1 MFGGMV
7 YHAGCMKHAM
17 PWAMVCAA
25 AALLAPVDAKADPS
39 TSDTNPPSER
49 VPTNDPTGGAY
60 TSPTLLFIPAGALPA
75 WNVRATV
82 LTEFQRPYQSTD
94 APNPDAGFR
103 PGAGVELGLPA
114 GFAVAAGTN
123 WVGGDVN
130 AAGQKDFNLGLSPY
144 FQARYH
150 IFGDRSGQDFQLGT
164 SVTYKF
170 VGFEGDPGEMEFAF
184 SAQYRRPRWEA
195 GLQAVIGK
203 DFATTDADAE
213 AHAYALYRVI
223 PMLGVGVAGQV
234 RDGLVIQPGE
244 ISYDVVAGGI
254 VSFTVNR
261 YQIGGLFGAT
271 TLGLDQ
277 GHFGGLGQLFAN
289 ARF

>member
-1 MFGGMV
+1 MKRTFPFAV
-7 YHAGCMKHAM
+7 AGL
-17 PWAMVCAA
+17 AA
-25 AALLAPVDAKADPS
+25 AAFLASPSAKADPTTS
-39 TSDTNPPSER
+39 TDTNANETAER
-49 VPTNDPTGGAY
+49 VPKDDPTGGAY

-75 WNVRATV
+75 WNVRVTA
-82 LTEFQRPYQSTD
+82 LSEFQSPYQAAD
-94 APNPDAGFR
+94 APLPDAGIR

-130 AAGQKDFNLGLSPY
+130 DSGQKDFNLGLSPY
-144 FQARYH
+144 FQGRFH

-170 VGFEGDPGEMEFAF
+170 VGFEGDPGEVELAL
-184 SAQYRRPRWEA
+184 SAQYRKRSWEA
-195 GLQAVIGK
+195 GLQAVMGK

-213 AHAYALYRVI
+213 LHAYALYRVV
-223 PMLGVGVAGQV
+223 PQLGIGAAGQV
-234 RDGLVIQPGE
+234 RDGVVIQPGE
-244 ISYDVVAGGI
+244 TSYDAIAGGI
-254 VSFTVNR
+254 VSFTITQ
-261 YQIGGLFGAT
+261 YQLGGLFGAS

-277 GHFGGLGQLFAN
+277 GHFGALGQLFAS